1 MAGRN
6 FYYDGDG
13 DGIMDDVGYAYFP
26 EDNYPP
32 HHEHYVSQ
40 RQQYTHTASPKG
52 SIFDYIPKKFLKKFI
67 KSTII
72 AILSVGTISF
82 IVCFVVFIIAQFS

>member
-26 EDNYPP
+26 EDTYP
-32 HHEHYVSQ
+32 HQDNHREYHQ
-40 RQQYTHTASPKG
+40 HRHTYTNSSKG
-52 SIFDYIPKKFLKKFI
+52 SIFDYISKEKFI
-67 KSTII
+67 KRILIAAGVFFGISIIGWIICFILTII
-72 AILSVGTISF
+72 L
-82 IVCFVVFIIAQFS
+82 